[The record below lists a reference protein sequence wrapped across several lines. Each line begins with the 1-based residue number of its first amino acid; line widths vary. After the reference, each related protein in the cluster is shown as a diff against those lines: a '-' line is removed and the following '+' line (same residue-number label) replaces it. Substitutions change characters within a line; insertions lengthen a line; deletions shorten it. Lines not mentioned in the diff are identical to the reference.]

1 MTLVPSLFQRRRVL
15 RATLAITAAA
25 LLGCSP
31 QTPMDPSWRVDLDD
45 GRRLLESGQ
54 AIVFDIREPDEHA
67 TGVAAGVRL
76 LPMSTLNQRLN
87 EIPKDPQQAV
97 LLICNTQ
104 NRSGSVVQAMR
115 EAGWPHVR
123 FIDGGMS
130 EWARRGWP
138 MVAPK
143 TQQPL

>member
-1 MTLVPSLFQRRRVL
+1 MTLAPSLFQRRRVL
-15 RATLAITAAA
+15 RATLAITAATV

-31 QTPMDPSWRVDLDD
+31 QPPMDPSWRVDLDE

-67 TGVAAGVRL
+67 TGVAAGARL

-104 NRSGSVVQAMR
+104 NRSGSVIQAMR
-115 EAGWPHVR
+115 EAGWTHVR

-138 MVAPK
+138 MVAP
-143 TQQPL
+143 QAQPS

>member
-1 MTLVPSLFQRRRVL
+1 
-15 RATLAITAAA
+15 
-25 LLGCSP
+25 
-31 QTPMDPSWRVDLDD
+31 MDPSWRVDLDE

-67 TGVAAGVRL
+67 TGVAAGARL

-104 NRSGSVVQAMR
+104 NRSGSVIQAMR
-115 EAGWPHVR
+115 EAGWTHVR

-138 MVAPK
+138 MVAP
-143 TQQPL
+143 QAQPS